1 MEIAS
6 FSKLFGSILLS
17 GLILFDGTPG
27 YRAPGDKSPAA
38 VYDTGERVEIVSSRG
53 ASDAGNGE
61 RFYEIKRD
69 GGTVWVPARAVRVST
84 KEDGAAAGSLPLD
97 FYRRAARNKNAGA
110 RALGAQGL
118 VLGLKGRERLDAW
131 MDFQRDEADE
141 VRCAANES
149 FSARVA
155 QEGPPVDPRFDD
167 ALIDALIR
175 VRREGGW
182 GEESLCGLGR
192 VLARSAHPDKTAL
205 RLLLSERGLGR
216 RPQRPRP
223 RDVSR
228 ARELLMAGLSHPDG
242 WVRRNTIAQVCEE
255 SISTDTVLALSER
268 FPSMAPEDKM
278 EVVEDD
284 FYFRGFESARPLMLR
299 IAALVG
305 DKSQPAK
312 LRRAALADDGVPR
325 AEKRLAVRTTL
336 GDPGDSARLEFAGG
350 DCQDRD
356 VLEEAANSGDE
367 AAFAA
372 ALTCLDSH
380 ARKIG
385 GREFH
390 ERLADWSTP
399 SLAANLQSVTNP
411 ERRAQ
416 LDRRLKCLLGEA
428 LCPVSL
434 TVDSGA
440 N

>member
-1 MEIAS
+1 
-6 FSKLFGSILLS
+6 
-17 GLILFDGTPG
+17 
-27 YRAPGDKSPAA
+27 
-38 VYDTGERVEIVSSRG
+38 
-53 ASDAGNGE
+53 
-61 RFYEIKRD
+61 
-69 GGTVWVPARAVRVST
+69 
-84 KEDGAAAGSLPLD
+84 
-97 FYRRAARNKNAGA
+97 
-110 RALGAQGL
+110 
-118 VLGLKGRERLDAW
+118 
-131 MDFQRDEADE
+131 
-141 VRCAANES
+141 
-149 FSARVA
+149 
-155 QEGPPVDPRFDD
+155 
-167 ALIDALIR
+167 
-175 VRREGGW
+175 
-182 GEESLCGLGR
+182 
-192 VLARSAHPDKTAL
+192 
-205 RLLLSERGLGR
+205 
-216 RPQRPRP
+216 
-223 RDVSR
+223 
-228 ARELLMAGLSHPDG
+228 MAGLSHPDG